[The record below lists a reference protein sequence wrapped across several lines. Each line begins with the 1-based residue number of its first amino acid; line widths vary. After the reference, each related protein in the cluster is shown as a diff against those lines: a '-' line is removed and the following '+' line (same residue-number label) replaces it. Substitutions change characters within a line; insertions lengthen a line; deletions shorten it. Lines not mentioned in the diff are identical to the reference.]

1 MGLRSTLKNWLK
13 RLLGNGP
20 RVTRSSSNALIH
32 TYPVLSEET
41 DAVEEERRPLLCD
54 KFLARDTLLIDYLD
68 KSGNPTTRSVRTDEV
83 YEYDDGVL
91 VLRAWCSLRNDY
103 RTFVSNRIQ
112 SCRDAFSKEVVTD
125 IASRLKRRSLS
136 DPGNVAKEIID
147 DCTRQIP
154 IAIFSLLRYSG
165 NKGYEK
171 RYITGKKKKALLCWV
186 LRQPKAVSLLQT
198 LSTQDR
204 GVVEDLV
211 GKAIR
216 DWRVT
221 TSSYR
226 TCIGSLARNRYTNH
240 LEILRQE
247 LISFVEEAMDG
258 DHAKDSAVNLL
269 KEDLLDPS
277 FRIAPLLEEQGHYQ
291 SEIETLKKD
300 SRKAKRKYQSKRKP
314 DAISRNYRRYEGG
327 EPVRLLAIEKALFQL
342 KDCVEGGRRLV
353 DKDEFEKCV
362 LDAVSMEFSDEEIQ
376 DAAEMFRKRLGE
388 GLSTAYCAFGLRKS
402 NRSWYIDS
410 SGKAWLDLDTR
421 LIEG

>member
-13 RLLGNGP
+13 RLLGIGP
-20 RVTRSSSNALIH
+20 RVTRSSSNASIYS
-32 TYPVLSEET
+32 YPVPPEET

-171 RYITGKKKKALLCWV
+171 RYITGKKKKALVRWV
-186 LRQPKAVSLLQT
+186 LGQPKAVSLLQT
-198 LSTQDR
+198 LSTEDR
-204 GVVEDLV
+204 GVVDDLV
-211 GKAIR
+211 GTAIS

-226 TCIGSLARNRYTNH
+226 TCIGSLSRNRYTNH
-240 LEILRQE
+240 LEVKRQE
-247 LISFVEEAMDG
+247 LISFVEEAMEG
-258 DHAKDSAVNLL
+258 DEAKDSAVNLL
-269 KEDLLDPS
+269 KEDLFDPS
-277 FRIAPLLEEQGHYQ
+277 FRISSFLDRQ
-291 SEIETLKKD
+291 SQHQREIENLKKD
-300 SRKAKRKYQSKRKP
+300 SRKAKRQYQSKRKP
-314 DAISRNYRRYEGG
+314 DAVSKNYRRYERG
-327 EPVRLLAIEKALFQL
+327 EPVRLLAIEKALLQL

-376 DAAEMFRKRLGE
+376 DEAEMFRKRLGD

-402 NRSWYIDS
+402 NRSWFIDS
-410 SGKAWLDLDTR
+410 SGKAWLDMETR
-421 LIEG
+421 ITEG

>member
-1 MGLRSTLKNWLK
+1 MGLRSTLKNWLQ

-20 RVTRSSSNALIH
+20 RVTRSSSNASIH
-32 TYPVLSEET
+32 TYPVLPEET
-41 DAVEEERRPLLCD
+41 DVVEEERRPLLCD

-83 YEYDDGVL
+83 YEYADGVL

-125 IASRLKRRSLS
+125 LASRLRKRSRS
-136 DPGNVAKEIID
+136 DPGNVAKEILD

-171 RYITGKKKKALLCWV
+171 RYITGKKKKALVRWV
-186 LRQPKAVSLLQT
+186 LGQPKAVSLLQT
-198 LSTQDR
+198 LSTEDR
-204 GVVEDLV
+204 AVVEDLV
-211 GKAIR
+211 GNAIR

-240 LEILRQE
+240 LEVRRQE
-247 LISFVEEAMDG
+247 LISFVEEAMEG
-258 DHAKDSAVNLL
+258 DEAKDSALNLL
-269 KEDLLDPS
+269 KEDLFDPS
-277 FRIAPLLEEQGHYQ
+277 FRITSHLGKQGQYQ
-291 SEIETLKKD
+291 REIENLKKD
-300 SRKAKRKYQSKRKP
+300 SRKAKRQYQSKRKP
-314 DAISRNYRRYEGG
+314 DVVSKNYRRYERG
-327 EPVRLLAIEKALFQL
+327 EPVRLLAIEKALLQL
-342 KDCVEGGRRLV
+342 KTFVEGGYSLV
-353 DKDEFEKCV
+353 RKDEFEKSV
-362 LDAVSMEFSDEEIQ
+362 LDAVSLEFSQQEIQ
-376 DAAEMFRKRLGE
+376 DEAEMFRKRLGE

-402 NRSWYIDS
+402 NNSWYIDS
-410 SGKAWLDLDTR
+410 SGEAWLDLDTR
-421 LIEG
+421 LVEG